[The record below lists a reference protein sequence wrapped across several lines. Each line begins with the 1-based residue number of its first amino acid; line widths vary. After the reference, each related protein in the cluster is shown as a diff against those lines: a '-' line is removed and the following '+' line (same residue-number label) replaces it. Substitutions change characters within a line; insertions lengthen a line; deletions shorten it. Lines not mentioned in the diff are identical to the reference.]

1 MEIIGKTKHQGKER
15 LIISLGDKEYSEM
28 SRAERKELR
37 EQAKQ
42 VFLKAKENGEHGP
55 IFQIGGKRF
64 NLMAGK
70 AGGIQPDTAISTIKF
85 DNIDGRNRR
94 RPKAEGTRTD
104 AQNALTRSDIT
115 QKQIDDSVEGIKA
128 TGADHHHRN
137 DLVYNFRNFLQQL
150 SPEDQQE
157 ALAIVTAQGN
167 PQGDDPLNHVARYG
181 DRAMMHDEGMTNEHS
196 QLHTSIDEGRK
207 LDKGRPVATTVD
219 EAVTGMMREQS
230 LTAAD
235 DAAVM
240 HDHYTPAIKQQT
252 GGVQINGKGMTPDD
266 MAKYS
271 SKAAEA
277 LQASR
282 MSILEGLTRFM
293 KAV

>member
-15 LIISLGDKEYSEM
+15 LLVSLGDKEYSEM
-28 SRAERKELR
+28 STKEKRTLR
-37 EQAKQ
+37 E
-42 VFLKAKENGEHGP
+42 KAKEMFLQAKEAGEFGP

-70 AGGIQPDTAISTIKF
+70 AGGIQKDTAITTIKF

-104 AQNALTRSDIT
+104 AQNALTREGIT
-115 QKQIDDSVEGIKA
+115 QEQIDASVENIKA

-137 DLVYNFRNFLQQL
+137 DLVYNFKQFLQQL
-150 SPEDQQE
+150 SPEDQQA
-157 ALAIVTAQGN
+157 ALAEVTDLGN

-181 DRAMMHDEGMTNEHS
+181 DRAMMHDPGMINEHS

-207 LDKGRPVATTVD
+207 LDKGRPVATTKE
-219 EAVTGMMREQS
+219 EAVEGMMREQR

-235 DAAVM
+235 DAAVI
-240 HDHYTPAIKQQT
+240 HDHYSPAIT
-252 GGVQINGKGMTPDD
+252 GNTQPIGRAPSPDE
-266 MAKYS
+266 MAKFS
-271 SKAAEA
+271 S
-277 LQASR
+277 QASEILQRQR
-282 MSILEGLTRFM
+282 MSFLEGLTRFM